1 MPAQVEKAF
10 ARGVSALFADAD
22 TKKPDAPKN
31 VFSVWNGFASKF
43 PKLYQFAEFSRRA
56 RATEEKL
63 LLLHK
68 LDPRSEADRGKL
80 ADMFITHLEHDVS
93 NTLEGALENLWKE
106 LSQ

>member
-1 MPAQVEKAF
+1 MPAKVNECF
-10 ARGVSALFADAD
+10 ERGVSALFADAQPA
-22 TKKPDAPKN
+22 KPDAPKN
-31 VFSVWNGFASKF
+31 VFGVWNGFAARF

-80 ADMFITHLEHDVS
+80 ADMFITHLEHDLS
-93 NTLEGALENLWKE
+93 NNLEAALDNLWKE